1 MILLKADVMR
11 KLLRQEHPALLFV
24 TRFFTPH
31 EQDGLLSLMTLVRV
45 AYSVVDKAD
54 SAQNARIA
62 LENLIAMF
70 EIGETS
76 QALVEQPQLDR
87 LVDTNPDY
95 GLAWEAWSILEDEFG
110 LARTLAVTFLKSL
123 KRDVDDRAAKPI
135 TRSLDENL
143 QFAYEGGGVLGTM
156 VAQLLKMDSAAQHAV
171 VELGTAARL
180 GKLQQTPHAAAL
192 FDSAKKA
199 AAVFPYRTRVA
210 FYLTAQILEQNIKTL
225 TAHAIASAFH
235 RASTDWI
242 SNSH

>member
-1 MILLKADVMR
+1 MILLKAAVMR
-11 KLLRQEHPALLFV
+11 KLLRQEHPALLFA

-45 AYSVVDKAD
+45 AYSAVDKAE
-54 SAQNARIA
+54 SAQSARLA

-76 QALVEQPQLDR
+76 RELVEQPQLDK

-95 GLAWEAWSILEDEFG
+95 GLAWEAWSILQDEFG
-110 LARTLAVTFLKSL
+110 LQRTHALTFLKSL
-123 KRDVDDRAAKPI
+123 KRDVDDRAGKP
-135 TRSLDENL
+135 TTHSLDESL
-143 QFAYEGGGVLGTM
+143 RFAYEGGGVLGLM
-156 VAQLLKMDSAAQHAV
+156 AAQILNMDSTAQNAF

-180 GKLQQTPHAAAL
+180 NKFRHTTQAVAL
-192 FDSAKKA
+192 FESAKKSA
-199 AAVFPYRTRVA
+199 RAFSYRTRVA
-210 FYLTAQILEQNIKTL
+210 FYLATQILQQDIKTL
-225 TAHAIASAFH
+225 TAHTIASALH